1 MTGLRWYIGDTR
13 KVLPTLD
20 NEKGAPPHTFLDDG
34 RDLPAAIVGSP
45 AQYPGAHFAV
55 MPPWLARLLITVG
68 CPPGGTVLDPYA
80 GSGTTLDA
88 AHSLGRSAVGIDLDE
103 RNAALAQDRLGMFP
117 LDVTDLRTA
126 A

>member
-1 MTGLRWYIGDTR
+1 VSGLRWYIGDTR

-20 NEKGAPPHTFLDDG
+20 P
-34 RDLPAAIVGSP
+34 
-45 AQYPGAHFAV
+45 V

-88 AHSLGRSAVGIDLDE
+88 AHSLGRNGVGIDLDE
-103 RNAALAQDRLGMFP
+103 RNAELAQDRLGMFP
-117 LDVTDLRTA
+117 LDVTDHRTA